1 MNRRD
6 TCQPNRIISMHTE
19 RTTHAKTHRRE
30 CLLSISHRHIIGNSI
45 VSLWHSISVVMFHLT
60 LFNILPLSR
69 RFWCSQILLRALL
82 VNHQRFYAVR
92 NEPSNDTSRR
102 FMQNLSKTGVNS
114 Q

>member
-6 TCQPNRIISMHTE
+6 TCQPNRIISMHSE
-19 RTTHAKTHRRE
+19 RTTHAK
-30 CLLSISHRHIIGNSI
+30 RHIDANAFYAFLTGNSI